1 MTDSWKKNS
10 WSKDTDI
17 LKLCRCTEA
26 YMQQWYLQQCNSLLL
41 HPTSLSYTGHS
52 ALVFLI
58 LLKIKVRSCYS
69 CAHNPSMA
77 SSLLLIQAKILM
89 VHKVSRICLCD
100 FYDFISYFFLIS
112 EHPRFLAVSHC
123 DSDTHASGSEGTSE
137 IFFLGLTWDTVVK
150 SLPPSFHTGL

>member
-17 LKLCRCTEA
+17 LKLCRFTEA

-69 CAHNPSMA
+69 WAHNPSMA
-77 SSLLLIQAKILM
+77 SSLLLIQARLYGSQGFAYLPLWFLWLHLIFLSHLWTPSIPGCFSLWQWYSCLRVGGNIRNILPW
-89 VHKVSRICLCD
+89 VN
-100 FYDFISYFFLIS
+100 
-112 EHPRFLAVSHC
+112 
-123 DSDTHASGSEGTSE
+123 
-137 IFFLGLTWDTVVK
+137 LGY
-150 SLPPSFHTGL
+150 SS